1 MVKENRK
8 QYRNQ
13 NIEYYYTD
21 GNTVRKTVAP
31 VEIPEAPKKSN
42 DSKKR
47 RQEHR
52 RSYRQS
58 ENVEMSLPYVAFLF
72 AMVII
77 IVVSCVKYLD
87 LNSQISRANEEVTNL
102 QTQLDTL
109 VTKNDAMDYE
119 ISAFIDVEYILE
131 TAKTQLGMVVAGKQ
145 QVQFYDSS
153 VSEYMNQL
161 NDVE

>member
-1 MVKENRK
+1 MVKEKRR

-13 NIEYYYTD
+13 NMEYYYTD
-21 GNTVRKTVAP
+21 GNTVRKVAAP
-31 VEIPEAPKKSN
+31 LELPEAPKKSAQ
-42 DSKKR
+42 KEER
-47 RQEHR
+47 REHR

-72 AMVII
+72 LMVIM
-77 IVVSCVKYLD
+77 IVVSCVNYLD
-87 LNSQISRANEEVTNL
+87 LNSQIGTANEEITNL
-102 QTQLDTL
+102 QKQLDTL

-119 ISAFIDVEYILE
+119 INGFIDVDYILD
-131 TAKTQLGMVVAGKQ
+131 TAKTQLGMIVAGKE
-145 QVQFYDSS
+145 QVKFYDGS